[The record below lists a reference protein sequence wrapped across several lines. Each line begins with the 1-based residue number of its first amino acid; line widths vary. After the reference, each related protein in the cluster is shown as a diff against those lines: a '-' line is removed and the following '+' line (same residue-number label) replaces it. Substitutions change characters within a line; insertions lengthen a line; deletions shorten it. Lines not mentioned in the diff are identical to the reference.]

1 MPSWRLLHLLC
12 CWLYL
17 ASCKG
22 CPICKGHGDWL
33 GSCSGRKPV
42 IAAASVPARVL
53 ALLLGLLLG
62 GLPGLLLPGRLLL
75 LLLLLGLARL
85 LAGLLG
91 LLVHLVLRVVLL
103 LHGKKLLQW

>member
-1 MPSWRLLHLLC
+1 MPSCRLLHLLC

-22 CPICKGHGDWL
+22 CPICKGQGDGL
-33 GSCSGRKPV
+33 GNCSGRKPV
-42 IAAASVPARVL
+42 IAAASVPASVL
-53 ALLLGLLLG
+53 ALLLGLLFG
-62 GLPGLLLPGRLLL
+62 RLPGLLLPGRLLL

-85 LAGLLG
+85 LSGLLW